1 MGLGRPLERA
11 VVNGCPNRRYDAGIE
26 VISTT
31 VYSIVNT
38 SGGIEEWVAEDKHHF
53 CIR

>member
-1 MGLGRPLERA
+1 MHEKIAFEPLSQRQNVIHTVMWGLEAAARSQF
-11 VVNGCPNRRYDAGIE
+11 
-26 VISTT
+26 VI
-31 VYSIVNT
+31 T